1 MNYKMMGRIFA
12 EILALEAFFMLPPL
26 FISIYD
32 GVDYAA
38 KAFLYTIGILIAVSA
53 FLWLICR
60 KAKRGFYA
68 QEGIVC
74 VGLGWIFLSLF
85 GALPFFISGEIPFY
99 IDAFFEMVSGF
110 TTTGASIVPVVED
123 LSRGILYWR
132 SFSHWLGGMGVL
144 VFLLAI
150 VPSNSKSGGSRLH
163 LLKAESPGPDV
174 GKLVPKMRDT
184 AMILY
189 VLYIVL
195 TLFNI
200 LFLLAG
206 KMPLFDALCTAFGTA
221 GTGGFGIK
229 NDSIAGYSIY
239 IQWVCTVFMMLFG
252 VNFNCYYL
260 LIMRQFKALFKNEE
274 VRCYFGISIMSA
286 ALIAIDIRNIYPT
299 IHETIRH
306 ACFQVASRFDSQVV
320 LDDTGA
326 QDLLGKGD
334 MLFKR
339 PGQGVQRVQGCMVA
353 ESEVLRVVEELKAQ
367 GAPEYVDAVTEPEAG
382 SAAGESGGPGA
393 RRSGENDPL
402 YDEAVQ
408 MVIQHKRAATSFV
421 QRRFN
426 IGYNRAANLLESM
439 EAAGIVSKPNPA
451 GKREVL
457 VKDNTEAL

>member
-32 GVDYAA
+32 GVDDAA

-189 VLYIVL
+189 VLYI
-195 TLFNI
+195 
-200 LFLLAG
+200 
-206 KMPLFDALCTAFGTA
+206 AL
-221 GTGGFGIK
+221 

-274 VRCYFGISIMSA
+274 VRCYFGIAIMSA
-286 ALIAIDIRNIYPT
+286 ALIAIDIRKIYPT

-306 ACFQVASRFDSQVV
+306 ACFQVASIMTTTGFATTDFDTWPSFSKTILLTLMVIGACAGSTGGGLKCARVLLLFKNLRRNIHKILHPRRVQVV
-320 LDDTGA
+320 HVDGTPVDEKIINGTSVYLAAYFILVVLSILLISVDNKPLVTNLSAVLSCFNNIGPGLEIVGPTGNFSSYSA
-326 QDLLGKGD
+326 FSKLVLIFD
-334 MLFKR
+334 MLAGRLEIFPILALISRGAWK
-339 PGQGVQRVQGCMVA
+339 
-353 ESEVLRVVEELKAQ
+353 KA
-367 GAPEYVDAVTEPEAG
+367 
-382 SAAGESGGPGA
+382 
-393 RRSGENDPL
+393 
-402 YDEAVQ
+402 
-408 MVIQHKRAATSFV
+408 
-421 QRRFN
+421 
-426 IGYNRAANLLESM
+426 
-439 EAAGIVSKPNPA
+439 
-451 GKREVL
+451 
-457 VKDNTEAL
+457 